1 MNKLIVM
8 DKKNKSVYDK
18 QAQTHQVITVLQQRI
33 TGNAV
38 RITVLVN
45 LMVVKVAIRTYM
57 H

>member
-45 LMVVKVAIRTYM
+45 LTW
-57 H
+57 